1 MCVFSSDFP
10 HIEGNSDPIALYGDK
25 LDELDDTLRASFLGA
40 NMIECFARTGDPLPD
55 VTSAAAP
62 A

>member
-10 HIEGNSDPIALYGDK
+10 HMEGNADPIALYGDA
-25 LDELDDTLRASFLGA
+25 LDALDDDLRTSFLGQ
-40 NMIECFARTGDPLPD
+40 NMLECFARTGDPLPD
-55 VTSAAAP
+55 ASRGAAP